1 MTIEAEPISIFNVQI
16 LTKALDYDNAITL
29 HLIKSAP
36 HLRLFLMGLILLLTM
51 RFMPQGVIPETIK
64 RK

>member
-1 MTIEAEPISIFNVQI
+1 
-16 LTKALDYDNAITL
+16 L

-36 HLRLFLMGLILLLTM
+36 HLRLFLMGMILLLTM

-64 RK
+64 RT